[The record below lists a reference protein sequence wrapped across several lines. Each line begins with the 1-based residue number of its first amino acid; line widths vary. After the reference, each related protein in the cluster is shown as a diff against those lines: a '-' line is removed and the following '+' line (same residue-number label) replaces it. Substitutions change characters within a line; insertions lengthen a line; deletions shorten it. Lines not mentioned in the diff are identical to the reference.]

1 LVTNCDEVSMDG
13 KVLVKNFR
21 NDPGSTFV
29 ALIREADQPVRL
41 GDLRQCLVEAGVP
54 AADVNR
60 EWKRLQKSINDHPRV
75 SKPDP
80 AQYEWSSAA
89 QPSKESFQRLL
100 AKVNKRGQAWLTQAY
115 ADNVMDSLAK
125 VETTGSRAQ
134 AGWSEQREREK
145 AALLAEIVGKAEV
158 MGAEGFSGA
167 AIVGRLRDEA
177 ESRQLTAIGSIG
189 ETAEFNRDQH
199 EPDRGRQPRA
209 GQDVR
214 VVRPGFVWTGGGHS
228 VVVAKALVE

>member
-1 LVTNCDEVSMDG
+1 MDG

-21 NDPGSTFV
+21 NDPGATFV
-29 ALIREADQPVRL
+29 ALIREADRPVRL
-41 GDLRQCLVEAGVP
+41 GDLRQSLAEAGVP

-60 EWKRLQKSINDHPRV
+60 EWRRLQKSIKDHPHI
-75 SKPDP
+75 SKPDS

-89 QPSKESFQRLL
+89 QPSKESFQKLL
-100 AKVNKRGQAWLTQAY
+100 TKVNKRGQAWLTQAY

-145 AALLAEIVGKAEV
+145 ATLLAEIVGKAEV
-158 MGAEGFSGA
+158 MGAEGRSGS
-167 AIVGRLRDEA
+167 AIVEQLRHEA
-177 ESRQLTAIGSIG
+177 QSRHMTSIG
-189 ETAEFNRDQH
+189 RIGEVVKFDRDQH
-199 EPDRGRQPRA
+199 EPDRGRQPRV
-209 GQDVR
+209 GQEVR
-214 VVRPGFVWTGGGHS
+214 VLRPGFVWTGGGHP